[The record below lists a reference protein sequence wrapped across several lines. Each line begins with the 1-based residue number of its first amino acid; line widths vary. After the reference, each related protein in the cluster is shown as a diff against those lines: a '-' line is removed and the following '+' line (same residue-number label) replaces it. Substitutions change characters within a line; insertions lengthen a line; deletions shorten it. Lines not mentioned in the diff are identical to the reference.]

1 MFQTFRL
8 QQPTPL
14 TTERPVIGA
23 SRAGRYLPG
32 SERNGYARRTQA
44 YGRTY
49 GRRAPAIETP
59 TPIFTAT
66 PALSTIAPAEQ
77 TSGSQDVA
85 KLDHAA

>member
-14 TTERPVIGA
+14 TTDRPAIGA
-23 SRAGRYLPG
+23 SRTGRYLPG
-32 SERNGYARRTQA
+32 NERNAFARRTQA

-49 GRRAPAIETP
+49 GRRAQVIDTP
-59 TPIFTAT
+59 TPVFSTT
-66 PALSTIAPAEQ
+66 PALCTIAPAEQ